1 LEEIVKIY
9 LNPINNEGFLG
20 LNGLWFGFKLN
31 EIAMP
36 ITAMPITLPDLKNTH
51 CVSLTACGEIKT
63 ANRALLKWLKN
74 EKKSSVADL
83 DKTKRDTYVTLGLGE
98 YTGKHFHV
106 DVTKESYDPRP
117 KRKASKSLDVNQ
129 IQKKL
134 EKLIG
139 KEVIVD
145 LKGMFEIEIS
155 ELPEGGIIKSL
166 FFQTQLGDIAIKM
179 KGAKLSIKGTPVNEI
194 TWQIKPDSK
203 KIGVYLE
210 AENMKITVSEN
221 YLTNALVLLEN
232 AFKIFV
238 LGKLANEPK

>member
-1 LEEIVKIY
+1 M
-9 LNPINNEGFLG
+9 
-20 LNGLWFGFKLN
+20 NGLWFGLN
-31 EIAMP
+31 LSEI
-36 ITAMPITLPDLKNTH
+36 AMPITLPDLKNTH

-63 ANRALLKWLKN
+63 TDRVLLKWLKN

-83 DKTKRDTYVTLGLGE
+83 DKTKGDTYVTLGLGE
-98 YTGKHFHV
+98 YTGKHFHI
-106 DVTKESYDPRP
+106 DVTKESFDPRP
-117 KRKASKSLDVNQ
+117 KKKTSKYINVNQ

-134 EKLIG
+134 DKLTG
-139 KEVIVD
+139 KEVTVD
-145 LKGMFEIEIS
+145 LKAMFEIEIS

-179 KGAKLSIKGTPVNEI
+179 KGAKLSIRGTPVNDI
-194 TWQIKPDSK
+194 TWQIKPDGK

-210 AENMKITVSEN
+210 AENMKITVGKD
-221 YLTNALVLLEN
+221 YLTGALTLLEN